1 MKNIKRALLLL
12 ERRGLIDL
20 MNFYHYRLE
29 VEGPEPQI
37 MSAIDDLLDML
48 FELDEEINN
57 TDDEQRTDS

>member
-1 MKNIKRALLLL
+1 MNDMERAFLLL

-48 FELDEEINN
+48 FDIDERLNDTSNE
-57 TDDEQRTDS
+57 

>member
-1 MKNIKRALLLL
+1 MNDIERALLLL

-20 MNFYHYRLE
+20 LNYYHYRLE

-48 FELDEEINN
+48 FDLDKRLNDA
-57 TDDEQRTDS
+57 DDEPRTDH

>member
-1 MKNIKRALLLL
+1 MNNIKRALLVL

-29 VEGPEPQI
+29 IEGPEPQI

-48 FELDEEINN
+48 FDLDKRIND
-57 TDDEQRTDS
+57 TDNEQRTDT